1 MVLPLRFGALGGWT
15 GAAASGIRSVVEE
28 HGERCQRAGG
38 IRMEPI
44 SGWTVREGATGKDLE
59 AHTTAMLAGI
69 GMC

>member
-1 MVLPLRFGALGGWT
+1 M
-15 GAAASGIRSVVEE
+15 VEE